1 MSEFKPVTPLLDAMS
16 VQECFSNRGST
27 ACYHAVHRETGKRF
41 VLKHIR
47 IPETEER
54 TLALILT
61 GAVTDETGAQDYY
74 EEVANS
80 IRREVIQLSAF
91 SGHCCMA
98 PWSGYQVEPREDV
111 GYDVY
116 LLMPYQSTLNDCLH
130 SNGMSQLQ
138 ALNLGIDL
146 CNALE
151 ILRDAGYVYLNL
163 KPENILV
170 DSNGHHMIGD
180 LGLMPIEE
188 LSYCAV
194 PEGYLNDFTA
204 PELMQLFAVPD
215 LTSDIYSLGLIL
227 YYIFNGSR
235 LPFDDGEQ
243 KPEKIRQ
250 MRLQGK
256 TLPMPVYADSELTEI
271 ITRAC
276 DPDPRKRWTTPAELR
291 QALILYM
298 RRNVVSDQRLVPPTA
313 EEVQIPTEEAVLM
326 PELPVEAETLGAQEN
341 AMELPSD
348 EVPVESM
355 PAEEFPVMQL
365 PQEEM
370 AELLAEELPGEVPA
384 MGYESEPEYYR
395 EQQPEENPEEAPVP
409 ETVSYAEMREGSELD
424 QFAASLNDVAEED
437 LSIDA
442 FLASVNDVLDEG
454 IPEPLVDAPD
464 FEANEAA
471 QKEQQP
477 EKRKKKI
484 WLPIT
489 VVLLVLGLLGA
500 AVFYFYSNWYL
511 VTMSAISVTD
521 RTDTTITVSYALNTP
536 DPELSWEC
544 IDTYGNSFPGVAGE
558 DSVTFQDL
566 TPGMQYTIN
575 FFPGKLHKLLGET
588 SISAATATQT
598 QIVTMSAMPGGN
610 STTAEVSIVVS
621 GPEPEK
627 WMLTYSSSDSD
638 SGSVTFSGH
647 SVLVPGLNLHD
658 SYTFELFTPDGFYLS
673 GQTSCELSMT
683 ANVQA
688 KDLRVIAAA
697 EDSLSVSW
705 ESLADAPQFWSVT
718 CVGDNYDETL
728 DVTECAATFTGTN
741 LNTAYTFMVTAD
753 GLSVPLSVSLPANA
767 TVITSLEAEAVDA
780 GSIEVV
786 WTNSEPQPEGGWIVR
801 YLVGGDESLS
811 GSVAVTEGTT
821 AALHGLPPKSEVVVM
836 LQAANG
842 AAIIGTQSLTVMMPE
857 ATAFAEHSFTSSESE
872 LVTYA
877 VPDMEDWGIDD
888 LDDEEDTFVAGAG
901 TAAVVLQAPDG
912 FNGSDQ
918 DETPITVVLRD
929 ESGKVVYHKAV
940 SSTWDDIW
948 NNGRY
953 LTTVSLPEIPGSY
966 QIELYFNDQLVN
978 SGVITVSE

>member
-1 MSEFKPVTPLLDAMS
+1 MSELKPVTPLLDAMS

-74 EEVANS
+74 EEVANG
-80 IRREVIQLSAF
+80 IRREVIKLSSF

-98 PWSGYQVEPREDV
+98 PWSGYQVEPREDI

-116 LLMPYQSTLNDCLH
+116 LLMPYQSTLSDCLR

-138 ALNLGIDL
+138 ALNFGIDL

-170 DSNGHHMIGD
+170 DGNGHHMIGD

-256 TLPMPVYADSELTEI
+256 ALPMPVYADGELAEI
-271 ITRAC
+271 IARAC
-276 DPDPRKRWTTPAELR
+276 DPDPRKRWATPAELR

-298 RRNVVSDQRLVPPTA
+298 RRNVVSDQLLVPPAA
-313 EEVQIPTEEAVLM
+313 EEAQLPTEEAVLA
-326 PELPVEAETLGAQEN
+326 PEIPAEAAPLSVQEVP
-341 AMELPSD
+341 MELPSD
-348 EVPVESM
+348 EVPMGSM
-355 PAEEFPVMQL
+355 PAEDIPAMQL

-370 AELLAEELPGEVPA
+370 AVLAEAVA
-384 MGYESEPEYYR
+384 
-395 EQQPEENPEEAPVP
+395 EEAPAMEYVQ
-409 ETVSYAEMREGSELD
+409 EQEYAEEPQAEAMAEEAYDYDEASELD
-424 QFAASLNDVAEED
+424 AFAASLNDGTVED

-442 FLASVNDVLDEG
+442 FLASVNDVLEEG
-454 IPEPLVDAPD
+454 DPEPFVDAPD

-471 QKEQQP
+471 QKEEQP
-477 EKRKKKI
+477 VKGKKKV

-489 VVLLVLGLLGA
+489 IALLALGLLGA
-500 AVFYFYSNWYL
+500 AIFYFYSNWYL
-511 VTMSAISVTD
+511 VTMDAISVAE
-521 RTDTTITVSYALNTP
+521 RTDTTITVSYALSTP

-544 IDTYGNSFPGVAGE
+544 IDTYGNSFPGIAGE

-575 FFPGKLHKLLGET
+575 FFPGKLHKLQGET

-610 STTAEVSIVVS
+610 STTAEVTIVVS

-627 WMLTYSSSDSD
+627 WMLTYSSSNSD

-658 SYTFELFTPDGFYLS
+658 SYTFELHTPDGFYLG

-688 KDLRVIAAA
+688 RDLQVIAAT
-697 EDSLSVSW
+697 EDSLSVTW

-718 CVGDNYDETL
+718 CVGDNYNQTL

-741 LNTAYTFMVTAD
+741 LNTAYTFMVTAE

-786 WTNSEPQPEGGWIVR
+786 WANSEPLPEGGWVVR
-801 YLVGGDESLS
+801 YLVGGDENLS
-811 GSVAVTEGTT
+811 GSVAVAEGTT
-821 AALHGLPPKSEVVVM
+821 TVLRGLPPKSEIVVM

-842 AAIIGTQSLTVMMPE
+842 TAIIGQQAITVMMPE
-857 ATAFAEHSFTSSESE
+857 AAEFTAHDFVASESE
-872 LVTYA
+872 LKLYA
-877 VPDMEDWGIDD
+877 LPAQESWGYDD
-888 LDDEEDTFVAGAG
+888 LGDAAENYDPGVSVAVA
-901 TAAVVLQAPDG
+901 LK
-912 FNGSDQ
+912 GSASFASSDA
-918 DETPITVVLRD
+918 DETPITLVIRTENGNVVAY
-929 ESGKVVYHKAV
+929 EAV
-940 SSTWDDIW
+940 SHAWNEIW
-948 NNGRY
+948 QNGRY
-953 LTTVSLPEIPGSY
+953 LTSLKLPQTPGSY
-966 QIELYFNDQLVN
+966 QVELYFNGGYVN
-978 SGVITVSE
+978 RCAVTVNG